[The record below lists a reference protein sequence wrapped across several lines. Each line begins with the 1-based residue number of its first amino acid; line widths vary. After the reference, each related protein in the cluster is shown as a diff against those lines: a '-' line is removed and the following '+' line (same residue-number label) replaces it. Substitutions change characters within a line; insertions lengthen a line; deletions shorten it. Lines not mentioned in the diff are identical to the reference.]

1 MGRKKGDPRRSTI
14 AQQIVG
20 FENSETKDVDIN
32 KCRTRV
38 RKSVVFLFSENLRWN
53 GEPRTATQCS
63 DVAYLVTSR
72 EFETRLN
79 KA

>member
-32 KCRTRV
+32 KYRTRV
-38 RKSVVFLFSENLRWN
+38 RKSVVLLFRNICIRLVRHKADRIQSITGRVYM
-53 GEPRTATQCS
+53 GEQR
-63 DVAYLVTSR
+63 R
-72 EFETRLN
+72 
-79 KA
+79 

>member
-38 RKSVVFLFSENLRWN
+38 RKSVVLLFRNICIRLVRHKADQIQGMTERAHM
-53 GEPRTATQCS
+53 GEQR
-63 DVAYLVTSR
+63 R
-72 EFETRLN
+72 
-79 KA
+79 